1 MISNLNNTLDN
12 LLESI
17 NKKKAIPLASL
28 TLKSYKS
35 RLNNLIIDFNLY
47 NNNNIYLK
55 FFINNYDDIINYLN
69 KNIENNASKISYI
82 SSILFIILFFDDNK
96 YIENIR
102 IKYQNK
108 IKELRDNINSVK
120 NNEKNDKE
128 SENWIDYN
136 ELKNIFDDNYNK
148 YINII
153 NDKKIVKIN
162 DYYDIQNMVIFSFYI
177 LIEPVRSHELVSLKY
192 KDYNKDKDNYID
204 IKNKKLIFNY
214 FKTSKSKKQAIIDLK
229 DNDKLINLIKSFI
242 LFKNN
247 NGFNIEYLFN
257 SNDGTQIDNSQIV
270 RRLNIITG
278 KKISSSMIRKIYLS
292 HKYGDNLDMINNI
305 NNTAKNMMNS
315 VNVITKNYI
324 KK

>member
-17 NKKKAIPLASL
+17 NKKKITPLAKL

-47 NNNNIYLK
+47 KNNNIDLK
-55 FFINNYDDIINYLN
+55 FFINNYDNIINYLN
-69 KNIENNASKISYI
+69 EKIENNASKISYL
-82 SSILFIILFFDDNK
+82 SSILFIILFFDDDK

-108 IKELRDNINSVK
+108 IKQLRDNINSVK

-153 NDKKIVKIN
+153 NNKKIVKIN
-162 DYYDIQNMVIFSFYI
+162 DFYDIQNMVIFSFYI
-177 LIEPVRSHELVSLKY
+177 LIEPVRSQEIVTLKY

-204 IKNKKLIFNY
+204 IKNKKLVFNS
-214 FKTSKSKKQAIIDLK
+214 FKTSKSKNQAIIDLK
-229 DNDKLINLIKSFI
+229 NNDKLINLIKSFI

-247 NGFNIEYLFN
+247 NGFNIEYVFN

-270 RRLNIITG
+270 RRLNNIIG
-278 KKISSSMIRKIYLS
+278 KKISSSMIRKIYLT
-292 HKYGDNLDMINNI
+292 HKYGDSLDIINNI
-305 NNTAKNMMNS
+305 NDTAKNMMNS